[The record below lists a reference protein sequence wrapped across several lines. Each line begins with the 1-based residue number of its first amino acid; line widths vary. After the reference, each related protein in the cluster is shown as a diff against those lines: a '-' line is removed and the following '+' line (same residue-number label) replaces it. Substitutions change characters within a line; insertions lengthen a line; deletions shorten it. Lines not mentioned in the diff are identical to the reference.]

1 MASQNLRAREAERIE
16 RLARQIAGDSQDP
29 IVLELA
35 RSAAAAEFDMARGR
49 QASNALIVRVRSL
62 GTLEPPRYFRTWQD
76 ELRWLL
82 AQTYVGELERCG
94 KRPAVPP
101 LPPPEPLNP
110 AGPMLTGDLEC
121 TVESV
126 RRILPEL
133 HRIYRSEQRAAA
145 RRDSAIRQIGEHLR
159 DTKRST
165 LHN

>member
-1 MASQNLRAREAERIE
+1 
-16 RLARQIAGDSQDP
+16 
-29 IVLELA
+29 
-35 RSAAAAEFDMARGR
+35 MARGR
-49 QASNALIVRVRSL
+49 QAKAALIARVGSL
-62 GTLEPPRYFRTWQD
+62 GTLEPPRCFRTWQD

-82 AQTYVGELERCG
+82 AQTYVGELERRG

-101 LPPPEPLNP
+101 LPLPEPLNP
-110 AGPMLTGDLEC
+110 AGPMQTGDLER

-133 HRIYRSEQRAAA
+133 HRIYRSEHRAAA